1 MVGPFLS
8 PTTSWLY
15 GHESLHGHSLLDAIR
30 ACWAGDS
37 APKHC
42 PAKSLTVCSPGVF
55 AGAPAPGSTR
65 TRLANGS
72 SFCSGRVEV
81 LHDGEWDTVCDD
93 SWSLMDAKVV
103 CREVGCG
110 RALSA
115 QFGAAF
121 GQGLG
126 PIWLDEV
133 TCAGTEAALSLCQA
147 RSWGSH
153 NCNHREDAGV
163 ECTGNS

>member
-1 MVGPFLS
+1 RGADPIWLANVHCAGMEAALS
-8 PTTSWLY
+8 EWWARPWGAQNC
-15 GHESLHGHSLLDAIR
+15 GHGEDA
-30 ACWAGDS
+30 S
-37 APKHC
+37 V
-42 PAKSLTVCSPGVF
+42 LCS
-55 AGAPAPGSTR
+55 GAPAPGSTR

-93 SWSLMDAKVV
+93 SWSLMDAEVV

-163 ECTGNS
+163 ECT